1 MVMVPVTLRGSR
13 AALTLAAIF
22 ALASLVV
29 TGGAAAQ
36 QGTTWS
42 FDDQP
47 AGKPPPAFVF
57 AGSPRDQVGQWVI
70 VREGSNG
77 VLAQVQQG
85 RPGARLAV
93 VEGTSFADLI
103 LSTRIRFAEGAGSA
117 GLVWRYR
124 DAENYYLAAL
134 DLRRQAIRIYR
145 VVRGNR
151 TRLEDED
158 DLELDATIWHALKV
172 EHQGMR
178 TRVWIN
184 GVPIANAR
192 DRTLQEAG
200 AIGLWTAGDA
210 VAWFDDLHVEE
221 DLRVEPART
230 PERNRRRR

>member
-1 MVMVPVTLRGSR
+1 MVPVTLRGSR
-13 AALTLAAIF
+13 AALTLAAIV

-36 QGTTWS
+36 QGATWS

-47 AGKPPPAFVF
+47 AGRPPPAFVF
-57 AGSPRDQVGQWVI
+57 AGSPRDQVGQWII

-124 DAENYYLAAL
+124 DADNYYLAVL
-134 DLRRQAIRIYR
+134 DLRTQAG
-145 VVRGNR
+145 VVAHECREGCDCTYCRCVREATSRGGV
-151 TRLEDED
+151 D
-158 DLELDATIWHALKV
+158 DASKSSGSDPEAL
-172 EHQGMR
+172 
-178 TRVWIN
+178 
-184 GVPIANAR
+184 
-192 DRTLQEAG
+192 G
-200 AIGLWTAGDA
+200 AVSVGA
-210 VAWFDDLHVEE
+210 H
-221 DLRVEPART
+221 
-230 PERNRRRR
+230 RREVC